1 MADHTDD
8 HSHHD
13 HSHHHAHHGV
23 PLSPA
28 AVLDA
33 ALSDCERRGLKLT
46 DQRRDA
52 LKALAAA
59 GKPMGAYDILA
70 SMTDMG
76 YKKLAPVTVYRAL
89 DFLLEAGLVHRL
101 ASLNA
106 FVLCPHRHDKNDV
119 VVFLICDE
127 CKRVEEASS
136 EAIRHDLSDLA
147 SRHHFLLKGQVLEM
161 AGQCTACRS
170 QPSYA

>member
-1 MADHTDD
+1 MA
-8 HSHHD
+8 HSEHHHHHD
-13 HSHHHAHHGV
+13 HHDHDHGHE

-28 AVLDA
+28 EILEA
-33 ALSDCERRGLKLT
+33 AASDCEKRGLKLT

-52 LKALAAA
+52 LRALAEA
-59 GKPMGAYDILA
+59 GKPMGAYDILSA
-70 SMTDMG
+70 MTEMG

-106 FVLCPHRHDKNDV
+106 FVLCPHRHEKNDV
-119 VVFLICDE
+119 VVFLICDD
-127 CKRVEEASS
+127 CKRVEEGSS
-136 EAIRHDLSDLA
+136 EAIRRDLADLA

-161 AGQCTACRS
+161 AGQCTACRN
-170 QPSYA
+170 QPHYA